1 MSLWKKRL
9 TEHVWS
15 ADANKLCWSSLANTQ
30 AEEVFVTRV
39 LEETNFWSAAQYMM
53 DMKKEIPETSFL
65 KQVNLFLHRRYPLVK
80 DESPENLKINST
92 FCSDPALYQICYN
105 AS

>member
-1 MSLWKKRL
+1 MCGVRAL
-9 TEHVWS
+9 TS
-15 ADANKLCWSSLANTQ
+15 FADLSSLANTQ

-53 DMKKEIPETSFL
+53 DMKQEMSETSFL
-65 KQVNLFLHRRYPLVK
+65 KQVNLFLNRLYPAVK
-80 DESPENLKINST
+80 VGSPQNLKLIST
-92 FCSDPALYQICYN
+92 FCSDPALYQIYCN